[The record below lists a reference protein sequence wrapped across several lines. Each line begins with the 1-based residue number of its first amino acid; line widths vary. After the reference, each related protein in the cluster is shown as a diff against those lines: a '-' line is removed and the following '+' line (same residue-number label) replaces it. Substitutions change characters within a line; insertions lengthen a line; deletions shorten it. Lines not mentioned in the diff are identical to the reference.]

1 VSAPLLL
8 VVEDDPDVREA
19 LAGVLHEAGYLTSWA
34 EDGGAA
40 IVALRRGPRPAAI
53 LLDLMMP
60 GMDGYDF
67 RAEQRSDPA
76 IADIPI
82 ILLSAVRGAERAA
95 ATLEAAAF
103 LPKPAPIEK
112 LLAVISRVAGEVS

>member
-1 VSAPLLL
+1 MSAPLLL

-19 LAGVLHEAGYLTSWA
+19 LAGVLHDAGYLTSWA
-34 EDGGAA
+34 NDGGAA
-40 IVALRRGPRPAAI
+40 IAALRCGPRPAAI

-60 GMDGYDF
+60 GMDGFDF
-67 RAEQRSDPA
+67 RVVQRSDPA

-95 ATLEAAAF
+95 EKLEAAAY
-103 LPKPAPIEK
+103 LPKPAPIEQ
-112 LLAVISRVAGEVS
+112 LLAVVSRVAGAVS